1 MSKAKANW
9 PISIGFGIALGLASL
24 VILKNSLRD
33 SNPREHRKVMLD
45 LKLIKQAVEQ
55 YKKFHGFYPVQSKN
69 RLLDF
74 AEQLSDEQPSP
85 NLKKSRK
92 MYVDYAQNLMVPDNE
107 NYAAPN
113 ADPATLLD
121 PWMEPYMYT
130 SNGKTFTVWSTGPDK
145 VNSNGDGDDISQI
158 NLIKGEDTKLPE

>member
-1 MSKAKANW
+1 MSRAKANW
-9 PISIGFGIALGLASL
+9 PISIGFAIALGLATL
-24 VILKNSLRD
+24 VILKSSLRD

-45 LKLIKQAVEQ
+45 LKLIKQAIEQ
-55 YKKFHGFYPVQSKN
+55 YKKFHGYYPVQSKN
-69 RLLDF
+69 RLLNF
-74 AEQLSDEQPSP
+74 AEQLSDQQPSS
-85 NLKKSRK
+85 KQKESRK
-92 MYVDYAQNLMVPDNE
+92 MYVDYTQNLMVIDNE

-113 ADPATLLD
+113 ADAATLLD

-130 SNGKTFTVWSTGPDK
+130 ANEKTFTVWSTGPDK